1 MTLELQTPPPI
12 ALPNEPSASP
22 WLVDFFKGVR
32 HTWQKITWPTVRQL
46 SIQVLITVGVTIF
59 ATTLIWG
66 LDNLYRILIQTFV
79 LPHA

>member
-1 MTLELQTPPPI
+1 MTLDLQPATPI
-12 ALPNEPSASP
+12 VLPNEDPARP

-32 HTWQKITWPTVRQL
+32 NTWHKITWPTVRQL
-46 SIQVLITVGVTIF
+46 SIQVLVTVAVTIF

>member
-1 MTLELQTPPPI
+1 MTLELEPISPI
-12 ALPNEPSASP
+12 ALPNEAPARP

-32 HTWQKITWPTVRQL
+32 HTWPKITWPTVRQL
-46 SIQVLITVGVTIF
+46 SIQVLITVAVTIF

-79 LPHA
+79 LPAA

>member
-46 SIQVLITVGVTIF
+46 SIQVLITVGVTLF

-79 LPHA
+79 LPQA